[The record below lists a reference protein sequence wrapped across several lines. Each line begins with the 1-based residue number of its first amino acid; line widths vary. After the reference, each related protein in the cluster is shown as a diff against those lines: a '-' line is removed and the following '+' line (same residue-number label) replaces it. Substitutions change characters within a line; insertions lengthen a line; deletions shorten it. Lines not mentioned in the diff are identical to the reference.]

1 MFLTKKFN
9 IGLALMLFCIF
20 LAACGPSPEE
30 LTATSAAET
39 ASAATNTP
47 LPSATPVH
55 ILQQTPWLHPKPT
68 QTPVV
73 KSPTPDLLF
82 YPNSTLECIHWSIVD
97 HTYLGDE
104 ICIYGLV
111 NYVQPWNNDWFL
123 EFSSSK
129 EDFKVY
135 DVNNYYWPDIEIGE
149 CILLKGVVRD
159 GVSYIYLSPF
169 IDGKP
174 TDIYSIDLAACAT
187 VQIGT
192 DAQAVEHYNRGV
204 DYQAQGQLD
213 LAIEEYSKAIAH
225 SSLYH

>member
-1 MFLTKKFN
+1 MFLTKKLN
-9 IGLALMLFCIF
+9 IGLALMLFCIL

-30 LTATSAAET
+30 LASTSVVET
-39 ASAATNTP
+39 AAAATGTP
-47 LPSATPVH
+47 TITPTSTPTLKSTPIPDTKTPTPV
-55 ILQQTPWLHPKPT
+55 LLYY
-68 QTPVV
+68 
-73 KSPTPDLLF
+73 PD
-82 YPNSTLECIHWSIVD
+82 STLECIHWSIVD

-111 NYVQPWNNDWFL
+111 NYVQPWINDWFL
-123 EFSSSK
+123 EFSPSK

-135 DVNNYYWPDIEIGE
+135 DVNNYYWPDIKIGE

-174 TDIYSIDLAACAT
+174 TDIFSIDLAACAT

-213 LAIEEYSKAIAH
+213 LAIEEYSCLGSA
-225 SSLYH
+225 